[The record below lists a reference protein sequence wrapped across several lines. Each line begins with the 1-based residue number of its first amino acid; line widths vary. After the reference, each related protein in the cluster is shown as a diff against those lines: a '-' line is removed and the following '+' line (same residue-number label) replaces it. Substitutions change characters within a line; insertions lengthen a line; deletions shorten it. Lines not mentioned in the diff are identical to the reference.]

1 MMPRRKLPRPAEH
14 CRRRAS
20 AKETLN
26 KARLTALH
34 AICLQIFRHIA
45 QKSLA
50 IRQYA
55 CGISMQSA
63 EKSDYASYAQ
73 ALFSVSL
80 TNHSISETGFCRYRS
95 RFFVWTAL
103 RNPLTCLLLHA
114 IMRTLQNVNMQC
126 PQTQKEMENTH
137 EIMEKSSGSNGCRCM
152 LSGLCPSI
160 RIPKPAANC

>member
-1 MMPRRKLPRPAEH
+1 MFPF
-14 CRRRAS
+14 
-20 AKETLN
+20 KETLN
-26 KARLTALH
+26 KARLTALY

-80 TNHSISETGFCRYRS
+80 ITNALIEKSGHFLNVFQLIDKSS
-95 RFFVWTAL
+95 RFYV
-103 RNPLTCLLLHA
+103 
-114 IMRTLQNVNMQC
+114 NV
-126 PQTQKEMENTH
+126 PDFD
-137 EIMEKSSGSNGCRCM
+137 
-152 LSGLCPSI
+152 
-160 RIPKPAANC
+160 

>member
-1 MMPRRKLPRPAEH
+1 
-14 CRRRAS
+14 
-20 AKETLN
+20 
-26 KARLTALH
+26 

-80 TNHSISETGFCRYRS
+80 NHNKERTNDGCPL
-95 RFFVWTAL
+95 FVM
-103 RNPLTCLLLHA
+103 
-114 IMRTLQNVNMQC
+114 IQ
-126 PQTQKEMENTH
+126 
-137 EIMEKSSGSNGCRCM
+137 
-152 LSGLCPSI
+152 
-160 RIPKPAANC
+160 

>member
-1 MMPRRKLPRPAEH
+1 
-14 CRRRAS
+14 
-20 AKETLN
+20 
-26 KARLTALH
+26 

-80 TNHSISETGFCRYRS
+80 IFQVFPSAVAGSRS
-95 RFFVWTAL
+95 V
-103 RNPLTCLLLHA
+103 
-114 IMRTLQNVNMQC
+114 
-126 PQTQKEMENTH
+126 
-137 EIMEKSSGSNGCRCM
+137 
-152 LSGLCPSI
+152 
-160 RIPKPAANC
+160 

>member
-1 MMPRRKLPRPAEH
+1 MLCLLVTNLR
-14 CRRRAS
+14 
-20 AKETLN
+20 ETLN
-26 KARLTALH
+26 KARLTALY

-80 TNHSISETGFCRYRS
+80 KTSYADTWEQET
-95 RFFVWTAL
+95 
-103 RNPLTCLLLHA
+103 
-114 IMRTLQNVNMQC
+114 
-126 PQTQKEMENTH
+126 K
-137 EIMEKSSGSNGCRCM
+137 
-152 LSGLCPSI
+152 PSTVFGM
-160 RIPKPAANC
+160 P